1 MNPAVVNALKRLDR
15 GLIKAL
21 EWICIVLFAA
31 ITLILTLN
39 IIVRFV
45 PFMSMHWFD
54 EILELLYGALVF
66 YGAAAVWVNH
76 GHFSV
81 GDWLS
86 KHLKSRAARFAY
98 RFFVELLSLVF
109 IAIFFKYALELTLQ
123 TEEQTTAFA
132 MSKKWL
138 YVCMPITGG
147 IMVLYSVKNMYLELA
162 AILNPPS
169 QAATA
174 RQGDVESLHH

>member
-1 MNPAVVNALKRLDR
+1 MSSTVLNALKRIDY
-15 GLIKAL
+15 GLMKAL

-31 ITLILTLN
+31 ITMILTLN
-39 IIVRFV
+39 IVVRFI

-86 KHLKSRAARFAY
+86 KYLKNRFARFAY

-109 IAIFFKYALELTLQ
+109 IAVFFKYALELTLH

-147 IMVLYSVKNMYLELA
+147 IMVLYSLKNMYIELA
-162 AILNPPS
+162 GILNPLSPV
-169 QAATA
+169 AEG
-174 RQGDVESLHH
+174 RRGESGSLNH